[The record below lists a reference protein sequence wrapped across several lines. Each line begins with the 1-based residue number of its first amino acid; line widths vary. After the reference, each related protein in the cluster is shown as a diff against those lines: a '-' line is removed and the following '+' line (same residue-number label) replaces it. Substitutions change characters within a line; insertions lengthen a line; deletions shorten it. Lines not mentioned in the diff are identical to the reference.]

1 MVIENPNL
9 VSNLE
14 DLRGSLKN
22 NLFKKL
28 LKLPLKKALA
38 IKRNL

>member
-9 VSNLE
+9 TSNLE

-28 LKLPLKKALA
+28 LKLPLKKVLA